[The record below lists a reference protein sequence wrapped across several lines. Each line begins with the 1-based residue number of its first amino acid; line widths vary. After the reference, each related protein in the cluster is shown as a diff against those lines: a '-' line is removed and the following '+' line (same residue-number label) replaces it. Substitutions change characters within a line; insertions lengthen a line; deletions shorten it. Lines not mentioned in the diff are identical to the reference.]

1 MNQTIFFDEK
11 DLPSVT
17 IVVPVY
23 QGEKCIGECIE
34 SLLDL
39 DYPKEKTEIIIVDNN
54 STDKTINIVKKYPV
68 KCMVETKRGACC
80 ARNTGYRNAS
90 YEFIAF
96 TDSDCIVDRNWL
108 REPVKHFKV
117 EKVGGCGGHLE
128 PTPPKNIIEEYVIYK
143 DILSQERA
151 LKRERVSFPF
161 LITANAIYR
170 RKALDEVNGFDE
182 NFTVGGEDADLTW
195 RINWSGYKIEFEPK
209 AIVYHKHRTTLV
221 SLLKQI
227 KSYGSGTSYLF
238 WKHHK
243 KFGLNKHIDLN
254 PYYELINSFFKIP
267 FCLLFKKNRF
277 QKVLPLLDFLGA
289 LFFLIGKI
297 PTSLKFGIRY
307 Y

>member
-1 MNQTIFFDEK
+1 MNENVNIGDK
-11 DLPSVT
+11 DLPAVT
-17 IVVPVY
+17 VVVPVY

-34 SLLDL
+34 SLLAL
-39 DYPKEKTEIIIVDNN
+39 DYPKEKIEIIIVDNN
-54 STDKTINIVKKYPV
+54 STDKTVEIVKKYSV
-68 KCMVETKRGACC
+68 KCIVETKRGACC

-90 YEFIAF
+90 YGLIAF
-96 TDSDCIVDRNWL
+96 TDSDCIADKKWI
-108 REPVKHFKV
+108 RELVKHFKD

-170 RKALDEVNGFDE
+170 KKTLDEVNGFDE
-182 NFTVGGEDADLTW
+182 NFIVGGEDADLSW
-195 RINWSGYKIEFEPK
+195 RINWAGHKIVFEPK
-209 AIVYHKHRTTLV
+209 AIVYHKHRTTLA

-243 KFGLNKHIDLN
+243 KFGLNKHIVLN
-254 PYYELINSFFKIP
+254 PYYELVNSFFKIP
-267 FCLLFKKNRF
+267 FYLLFKKGRL
-277 QKVLPLLDFLGA
+277 QRVLPILDFLGS
-289 LFFLIGKI
+289 LSFLIGKI
-297 PTSLKFGIRY
+297 STSLRLGIRY